1 MKPHPFLNAAT
12 PGYPR
17 ACLNIAGLVLLFA
30 GTGAGFI
37 AAGATCPA
45 TCPPP
50 SEAYL
55 PVRIRSTSS
64 RTVGMKPLE

>member
-1 MKPHPFLNAAT
+1 MPRSSCAT
-12 PGYPR
+12 PGCPK
-17 ACLNIAGLVLLFA
+17 ACLNIAGLALLFA

-64 RTVGMKPLE
+64 RTVGMNPFE

>member
-17 ACLNIAGLVLLFA
+17 ACLNIAGLALLLA

-37 AAGATCPA
+37 AAGATCP
-45 TCPPP
+45 PPF
-50 SEAYL
+50 ERLFAGQN
-55 PVRIRSTSS
+55 PVHQLAHRRDEP
-64 RTVGMKPLE
+64 V

>member
-37 AAGATCPA
+37 AAGR
-45 TCPPP
+45 
-50 SEAYL
+50 YL
-55 PVRIRSTSS
+55 PPV
-64 RTVGMKPLE
+64 

>member
-17 ACLNIAGLVLLFA
+17 ACLNIAGLALLLA

-37 AAGATCPA
+37 AAGA

-64 RTVGMKPLE
+64 RTVGMKPLA